1 MKRSPGNAR
10 SHMTTNPLSETLH
23 RPFPL
28 KAKDSHTSSKVWP
41 RFGKYELGLGLG
53 LSLDSACSEPSVE
66 GDDSAA
72 TDVELRKLRS
82 HGRMVVTCLR
92 PWLGMVAIFG
102 GGARLCVGGTEDGDS
117 EQFMVFGIGGH
128 FRHFNGFI

>member
-10 SHMTTNPLSETLH
+10 SHMTTNPVSETLH

-53 LSLDSACSEPSVE
+53 LSLDSARSESSVE
-66 GDDSAA
+66 GDDRAA

-92 PWLGMVAIFG
+92 PWLGMVAIFRG
-102 GGARLCVGGTEDGDS
+102 WSSDCVGGKEDDES
-117 EQFMVFGIGGH
+117 EQFMILG
-128 FRHFNGFI
+128 